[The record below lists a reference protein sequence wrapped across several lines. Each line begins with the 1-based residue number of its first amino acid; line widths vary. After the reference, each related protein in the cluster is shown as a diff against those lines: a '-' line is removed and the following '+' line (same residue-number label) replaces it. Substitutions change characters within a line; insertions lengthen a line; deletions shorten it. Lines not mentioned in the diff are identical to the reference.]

1 MASIKKLSS
10 TSDTEYFIY
19 IHSKAIKLSEMK
31 KYIQT
36 YGYSLID
43 SEELYNKASSDITN
57 PTDIS
62 DNTIIADLS
71 NNSYKN
77 TSNSLPSTL
86 ANTIGDDE
94 TFMYALVI
102 QESNDY
108 YKLMGRK
115 YELLK
120 NNTMTAYNQETA
132 LKYIFYFFLIIS
144 LYTFSTNFAKL
155 NLTHIII
162 YIFFIIYIFYHT
174 SLSKYLL
181 SNFKIAFYELK
192 VAGTATQI
200 ITYLKIMFFILLTFF
215 IPLIV
220 FSAVSDQPFIPFMAA
235 TDNLNA
241 SEAIESV
248 SNLAEES
255 YDTVSDTVKNT
266 SEAASEAVGNVT
278 DSIVETTKSTTQQIG
293 DTVNEATD
301 NIKDSIA
308 PKNTGPEKAGGNSK
322 LKGKASPKGKATPKG
337 KAKK

>member
-1 MASIKKLSS
+1 MASINKLSS

-43 SEELYNKASSDITN
+43 SEELYNKARSDITN
-57 PTDIS
+57 AADIS
-62 DNTIIADLS
+62 SNTIIADLS

-77 TSNSLPSTL
+77 TSNSLPSPL
-86 ANTIGDDE
+86 ASTIGDDE

-120 NNTMTAYNQETA
+120 NNTITAYNQETA

-162 YIFFIIYIFYHT
+162 YIFFYYLYF
-174 SLSKYLL
+174 LSY
-181 SNFKIAFYELK
+181 
-192 VAGTATQI
+192 
-200 ITYLKIMFFILLTFF
+200 
-215 IPLIV
+215 
-220 FSAVSDQPFIPFMAA
+220 
-235 TDNLNA
+235 
-241 SEAIESV
+241 
-248 SNLAEES
+248 
-255 YDTVSDTVKNT
+255 
-266 SEAASEAVGNVT
+266 
-278 DSIVETTKSTTQQIG
+278 
-293 DTVNEATD
+293 
-301 NIKDSIA
+301 
-308 PKNTGPEKAGGNSK
+308 
-322 LKGKASPKGKATPKG
+322 
-337 KAKK
+337 